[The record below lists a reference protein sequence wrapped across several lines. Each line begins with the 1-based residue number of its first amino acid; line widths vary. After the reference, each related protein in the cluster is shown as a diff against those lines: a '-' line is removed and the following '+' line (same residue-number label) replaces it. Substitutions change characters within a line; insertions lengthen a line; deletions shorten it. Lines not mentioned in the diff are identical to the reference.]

1 MKMEKIIEQQIES
14 LKAQVKQ
21 AKADELGYAY
31 AYLTGKL
38 AAYEDMLEE
47 IKYNQ

>member
-1 MKMEKIIEQQIES
+1 MEKMIEQQIES
-14 LKAQVKQ
+14 LKAQAKQ
-21 AKADELGYAY
+21 AKADNLGYVH

-38 AAYEDMLEE
+38 TAYEDMLEE